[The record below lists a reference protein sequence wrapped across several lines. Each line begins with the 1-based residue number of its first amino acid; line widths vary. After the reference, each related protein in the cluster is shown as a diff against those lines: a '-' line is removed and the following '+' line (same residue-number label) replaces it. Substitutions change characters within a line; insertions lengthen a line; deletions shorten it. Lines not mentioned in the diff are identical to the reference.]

1 VFGKLPNELLREI
14 LLEAI
19 PPRIFL
25 DPHIGRGP
33 NSAWCNAIRTKR
45 SIVLVCKNWYECAIQ
60 ILYEDIVFRRRGQIE
75 RFLVA
80 LSSNTRLPLLV
91 KSVHVASHLIHAYDT
106 HLNRLF
112 RMTPNVTRLTV
123 GMGPV
128 AGLEKRHFRERRSQF
143 PHPQAGLEKVTHL
156 EISDPA
162 SVDNFAVKIH
172 LFKSLKFL
180 ALSLHNSPGF
190 VPVNH
195 LRRYT
200 QGCLEELQ
208 ISVGADDNCDNEILK
223 IVADI
228 WRFPALCHLTIIQK
242 GFGTKIMPAYHKLL
256 ASYGHQL
263 EYLSITVSRSE
274 RADEGFTPSERLSTA
289 HIQTLICRCPQL
301 NHLVIPPVV
310 IKNEPL
316 FHDNLH
322 RVDIWTDKSVPES
335 EVDRMRGLFTTAH
348 FPNLRGVRFVDW
360 ALLALSG
367 PRLPVLVP
375 HNIVR
380 EGEHLVWRCP
390 GMHIQHDVGHL
401 YQRDMD
407 HIEQYVADCTD
418 YELMDIVSSEQGSEG
433 GDCDS
438 DNADSDDSR
447 SKDSTYRA
455 ASPAYSAQDSEEGDL
470 EFLETAYDESFTGCL
485 HDRDIVDH
493 VTNNLWEYC
502 IHDEHM
508 VHPPS
513 FVPGYYVDGHPDDAA
528 LADEL
533 LDLEDEG
540 GEAGDGDDE
549 ET

>member
-1 VFGKLPNELLREI
+1 M
-14 LLEAI
+14 
-19 PPRIFL
+19 FL

-45 SIVLVCKNWYECAIQ
+45 SVVLVCKNWYECAIQ

-75 RFLVA
+75 RFLFA
-80 LSSNTRLPLLV
+80 LSSNTRLRLLV

-106 HLNRLF
+106 HLNCLF
-112 RMTPNVTRLTV
+112 RMTPNVTHLIV

-162 SVDNFAVKIH
+162 SVDNFTVKIH

-180 ALSLHNSPGF
+180 ALSLHNSPEF
-190 VPVNH
+190 VPVNF
-195 LRRYT
+195 LRQYT
-200 QGCLEELQ
+200 HGSLKELQ
-208 ISVGADDNCDNEILK
+208 ISVMADDNCDNEILK
-223 IVADI
+223 IVADV
-228 WRFPALCHLTIIQK
+228 WRFPALCHLTIIQH
-242 GFGTKIMPAYHKLL
+242 GFGTKIMPAYQKLL
-256 ASYGHQL
+256 DLYGHQL
-263 EYLSITVSRSE
+263 ESLSITVSRSE
-274 RADEGFTPSERLSTA
+274 RAEEGFTLSKRLSTA
-289 HIQTLICRCPQL
+289 HIQTLIRRCPQL
-301 NHLVIPPVV
+301 DHLVIPSVV
-310 IKNEPL
+310 IKNKPL

-322 RVDIWTDKSVPES
+322 RVDIWTDKSAPES
-335 EVDRMRGLFTTAH
+335 EVDRLRGLFTTAH
-348 FPNLRGVRFVDW
+348 FPNLRSVRFVDW

-380 EGEHLVWRCP
+380 EGEHLVWRSP

-407 HIEQYVADCTD
+407 RIEQYVADCTD
-418 YELMDIVSSEQGSEG
+418 YELMDVVSSEHRSEG
-433 GDCDS
+433 SDCDS
-438 DNADSDDSR
+438 DNADCDCDDS
-447 SKDSTYRA
+447 SSNDSTYRA

-485 HDRDIVDH
+485 HDRDVVDH

-502 IHDEHM
+502 IHDEH
-508 VHPPS
+508 VTHPPS

-528 LADEL
+528 LVDGL
-533 LDLEDEG
+533 HDLEDGFSDQEG
-540 GEAGDGDDE
+540 GGSEAGDGDEDE